1 MEKMI
6 EMIGKVFGGRYRLE
20 EKIGVGG
27 MAEVYRASDM
37 TLSRTVAIKILYPQF
52 ASDAGFVERFKREA
66 QAAANLSHPNI
77 VNVYDWG
84 AENSTYYIVME
95 HLVGQ
100 NLKQI
105 IQQKGPLPPSL
116 VVDIGRQVAS
126 ALQFAHKRGV
136 VHRDIKPHNIIITD
150 EGEVKVTDFGIAR
163 TLSSNLTQTG
173 AVLGTAYYLSP
184 EQAKGEE
191 VSPLSDIYSLGVVL
205 YEMATGQ
212 LPFTGETPVAVALK
226 HLQEE
231 PPLPEKI
238 NPSIP
243 SGLQTVILKALA
255 REPAARYQSA
265 EELRQDL
272 AKSLNAGSTLPLEDE
287 EATLVLPPQ
296 ELPTAGLKR
305 EKKGRNWRSLF
316 ITLGVI
322 LAAILTGLAIAS
334 LSFNRI
340 SQVEVPQ
347 VVGKTFKQA
356 QAILLKNGLKVKKEE
371 AFSDK
376 VKAGLVLSQ
385 NPQPQAKVKKGSTV
399 YLIVSKGS
407 QLVKIPNLIGQSLSQ
422 ANLLLDRLGLNV
434 RNITRDYSDTIAE
447 DLIILQTPAPNTK
460 VKKGSFV
467 DLVLSKGP
475 RPIKVPDLVGKTV
488 AEAQAL
494 LASRGLAMRRQDEF
508 NEQMEAGR
516 IIRQD
521 PSAGVSAVRGEA
533 VTVIVS
539 KGPLLIKVRNVVG
552 LMKEEAKAQLEAD
565 GLVVEF
571 KAGISS
577 PTAYGKVVNQSPA
590 AGTDVKRGT
599 TVTLWI
605 GQNPNPAQ
613 DLTDTN

>member
-1 MEKMI
+1 MI
-6 EMIGKVFGGRYRLE
+6 ELIGKVFGGRYRLE

-27 MAEVYRASDM
+27 MAEVYRAYDL
-37 TLSRTVAIKILYPQF
+37 TLNRTVAVKILYPQF

-84 AENSTYYIVME
+84 AENSTYYLVME

-105 IQQKGPLPPSL
+105 IQKKGSLPPSL
-116 VVDIGRQVAS
+116 VVDIGRQVAA
-126 ALQFAHKRGV
+126 ALQFAHKRSV

-163 TLSSNLTQTG
+163 TLTSNLTQTG
-173 AVLGTAYYLSP
+173 AILGTAYYISP

-205 YEMATGQ
+205 YEMATGK
-212 LPFTGETPVAVALK
+212 LPFQGETPVAVALK
-226 HLQEE
+226 HIQEE
-231 PPLPEKI
+231 PPLPQKL
-238 NPSIP
+238 NPAIP
-243 SGLQTVILKALA
+243 ASLQAVILKALA
-255 REPAARYQSA
+255 RDPLLRYQSA

-272 AKSLNAGSTLPLEDE
+272 ANALTLNDSSFAAADE
-287 EATLVLPPQ
+287 EATVVLKP
-296 ELPTAGLKR
+296 EAVKAALTTKR
-305 EKKGRNWRSLF
+305 QRHWRPFF

-334 LSFNRI
+334 LSFNRFA
-340 SQVEVPQ
+340 QVKVPD
-347 VVGKTFKQA
+347 VTGLSYKQA
-356 QAILLKNGLKVKKEE
+356 AAALLKRGLKVKKEE
-371 AFSDK
+371 DYSDK
-376 VKAGLVLSQ
+376 VKTGFVISQ
-385 NPQPQAKVKKGSTV
+385 NPAPDAEVKKGATV
-399 YLIVSKGS
+399 YLTVSKGS
-407 QLVKIPNLIGQSLSQ
+407 ELIKVPNLIGQSLSQ
-422 ANLLLDRLGLNV
+422 ANLTLERLKLNV
-434 RNITRDYSDTIAE
+434 RNISRDYSDTIAE
-447 DLIILQTPAPNTK
+447 DLIILQRPVAGAK

-475 RPIKVPDLVGKTV
+475 HPIKVPDLIGKTA
-488 AEAQAL
+488 AEAQSI
-494 LASRGLAMRRQDEF
+494 LASRGLTMRRQDEF

-539 KGPLLIKVRNVVG
+539 KGPLLIKVRDVVG
-552 LMKEEAKAQLEAD
+552 LTKEEAKAQLEAD
-565 GLVVEF
+565 GLVVIF

-577 PTAYGKVVNQSPA
+577 PTAYGKVVNQTPA
-590 AGTDVKRGT
+590 AGTDVRKGAT
-599 TVTLWI
+599 ITLWI
-605 GQNPNPAQ
+605 GQNPSPEQ
-613 DLTDTN
+613 ETTN

>member
-1 MEKMI
+1 MI
-6 EMIGKVFGGRYRLE
+6 ELIGKVFGGRYRLE

-27 MAEVYRASDM
+27 MAEVYRAYDL
-37 TLSRTVAIKILYPQF
+37 TLNRTVAVKILYPQF
-52 ASDAGFVERFKREA
+52 ASDADFVERFKREA

-84 AENSTYYIVME
+84 AENSTYYLVME

-105 IQQKGPLPPSL
+105 IQKKGALPPSL
-116 VVDIGRQVAS
+116 VVDIGRQVAA
-126 ALQFAHKRGV
+126 ALQFAHKRNI

-163 TLSSNLTQTG
+163 TLTSNLTQTG
-173 AVLGTAYYLSP
+173 AILGTAYYISP

-212 LPFTGETPVAVALK
+212 LPFQGETPVAVALK
-226 HLQEE
+226 HIQEE
-231 PPLPEKI
+231 APLPQKL
-238 NPSIP
+238 NPAIP
-243 SGLQTVILKALA
+243 SSLQAVILKALA
-255 REPAARYQSA
+255 RDPLLRYQSA

-272 AKSLNAGSTLPLEDE
+272 AKALAPDESSFVDDE
-287 EATLVLPPQ
+287 EATLVLPP
-296 ELPTAGLKR
+296 ETLKTATPAKSKR
-305 EKKGRNWRSLF
+305 NLRPLF

-322 LAAILTGLAIAS
+322 LAAVLTGLAIAS
-334 LSFNRI
+334 LSFNRFA
-340 SQVEVPQ
+340 QVKVPDVTGLSYQ
-347 VVGKTFKQA
+347 QA
-356 QAILLKNGLKVKKEE
+356 AATLLKKGLKVKKEE
-371 AFSDK
+371 EYSDK
-376 VKAGLVLSQ
+376 VKAGFVISQ
-385 NPQPQAKVKKGSTV
+385 NPSAAAEVKKGATV
-399 YLIVSKGS
+399 YLTVSKGS
-407 QLVKIPNLIGQSLSQ
+407 ELVKVPNLIGQSLSQ
-422 ANLLLDRLGLNV
+422 ANLTLDRLKLNV
-434 RNITRDYSDTIAE
+434 RNISRDYSDTIAE
-447 DLIILQTPAPNTK
+447 DLIILQRPVAGAK

-475 RPIKVPDLVGKTV
+475 RPIKVPDLIGKTV
-488 AEAQAL
+488 AEAQSI
-494 LASRGLAMRRQDEF
+494 LASRGLTMRRKDEF

-516 IIRQD
+516 ILRQD

-539 KGPLLIKVRNVVG
+539 KGPLLIKVRDVVG
-552 LMKEEAKAQLEAD
+552 LTKEEAKAQLEAD
-565 GLVVEF
+565 GLVVIF

-590 AGTDVKRGT
+590 AGTDVRKGA

-605 GQNPNPAQ
+605 GQNPNPDQ
-613 DLTDTN
+613 ETTN

>member
-1 MEKMI
+1 MI
-6 EMIGKVFGGRYRLE
+6 ELIGKVFGGRYRLE

-27 MAEVYRASDM
+27 MAEVYRAYDL
-37 TLSRTVAIKILYPQF
+37 TLNRTVAVKILYPQF
-52 ASDAGFVERFKREA
+52 ASDADFVERFKREA

-84 AENSTYYIVME
+84 AENSTYYLVME

-105 IQQKGPLPPSL
+105 IQKKGALPPSL
-116 VVDIGRQVAS
+116 VVDIGRQVAA
-126 ALQFAHKRGV
+126 ALQFAHKRNI

-163 TLSSNLTQTG
+163 TLTSNLTQTG
-173 AVLGTAYYLSP
+173 AILGTAYYISP

-212 LPFTGETPVAVALK
+212 LPFQGETPVAVALK
-226 HLQEE
+226 HIQEE
-231 PPLPEKI
+231 PPLPQKL
-238 NPSIP
+238 NPAVP
-243 SGLQTVILKALA
+243 SSLQAVILKALA
-255 REPAARYQSA
+255 RDPLLRYQSA

-272 AKSLNAGSTLPLEDE
+272 AKALAPDESSFVDDE
-287 EATLVLPPQ
+287 EATLVLPP
-296 ELPTAGLKR
+296 ETLKTATPAKSKR
-305 EKKGRNWRSLF
+305 NLRPLF

-322 LAAILTGLAIAS
+322 LAAVLTGLAIAS
-334 LSFNRI
+334 LSFNRFA
-340 SQVEVPQ
+340 QVKVPDVTGLSYQ
-347 VVGKTFKQA
+347 QA
-356 QAILLKNGLKVKKEE
+356 AATLLKKGLKVKKEE
-371 AFSDK
+371 EYSDK
-376 VKAGLVLSQ
+376 VKAGFVISQ
-385 NPQPQAKVKKGSTV
+385 NPAAAAEVKKGATV
-399 YLIVSKGS
+399 YLTVSKGS
-407 QLVKIPNLIGQSLSQ
+407 ELVKVPNLIGQSLSQ
-422 ANLLLDRLGLNV
+422 ANLTLDRLKLNV
-434 RNITRDYSDTIAE
+434 RNISRDYSDTIAE
-447 DLIILQTPAPNTK
+447 DLIILQRPVAGAK

-475 RPIKVPDLVGKTV
+475 RPIKVPDLIGKTV
-488 AEAQAL
+488 AEAQSI
-494 LASRGLAMRRQDEF
+494 LASRGLTMRRKDEF

-516 IIRQD
+516 ILRQD

-539 KGPLLIKVRNVVG
+539 KGPLLIKVRDVVG
-552 LMKEEAKAQLEAD
+552 LTKEEAKAQLEAD
-565 GLVVEF
+565 GLVVIF

-590 AGTDVKRGT
+590 AGTDVRKGA

-605 GQNPNPAQ
+605 GQNPNPDQ
-613 DLTDTN
+613 ETTN